1 MSIPI
6 WIRVM
11 KLPCGMMNRCTGKA
25 IGDEVGTFL
34 EMDMDENCTA
44 VGRFLRI
51 KIRLDIRKPLM
62 RGVTVMIGK
71 EEKALWCPLEYEFL
85 PDFCYSCGIIGHT
98 NKICEKE
105 VMKGELP
112 PFNKQLR
119 CIPSKKRSDDGYGD
133 RGIGGRLQLGWRA
146 GSGGSRESF
155 GGSGSRSGSGKPG
168 SDAPSWRKS
177 DHKIGGGWKSA
188 KVGEEEVTSSIK
200 VVEKLAVRPNV
211 GRALVLEK
219 EVHDLVLED
228 LVVNAPKVSSGQTND
243 GGKEDGSSIVTEHS
257 VMQSMQND
265 VGGVGGSLGKKE
277 EVFGESKTGGRAKYK
292 RRSRGEGQA
301 VARASVVTLER
312 KRQIEDAVM
321 EDGDSKKAKIGAPDC
336 DAGLSEQPCET
347 QCELWRGIA
356 RGWGTARQ
364 FEAF

>member
-1 MSIPI
+1 M
-6 WIRVM
+6 
-11 KLPCGMMNRCTGKA
+11 
-25 IGDEVGTFL
+25 
-34 EMDMDENCTA
+34 
-44 VGRFLRI
+44 
-51 KIRLDIRKPLM
+51 
-62 RGVTVMIGK
+62 
-71 EEKALWCPLEYEFL
+71 
-85 PDFCYSCGIIGHT
+85 
-98 NKICEKE
+98 
-105 VMKGELP
+105 
-112 PFNKQLR
+112 
-119 CIPSKKRSDDGYGD
+119 
-133 RGIGGRLQLGWRA
+133 
-146 GSGGSRESF
+146 
-155 GGSGSRSGSGKPG
+155 
-168 SDAPSWRKS
+168 
-177 DHKIGGGWKSA
+177 
-188 KVGEEEVTSSIK
+188 GEEEVTSSIK